1 MRIKNSLF
9 LLFISIMMIMN
20 ACSDDCEMNRQ
31 DMVWSENRSIE
42 ILTLSDTLIVQDTVV
57 NIIEYIIR
65 DGEDNLF
72 EYRDIFNACDP
83 DIADG
88 VGFTEFS
95 MVIPRDSINSFS
107 YRDEEILETSAFVNV
122 FAAPTSFPHQIVEE
136 GEIRGT
142 RIDDNSWQIFIDVVS
157 RLEANGE
164 ISLLD
169 PIVIEVDAV
178 FTLE

>member
-9 LLFISIMMIMN
+9 LLSISIMMIMN

-57 NIIEYIIR
+57 NIIEYIRR

-95 MVIPRDSINSFS
+95 MVIPRDSINSFT

-122 FAAPTSFPHQIVEE
+122 FAAPDGNLHQSVKE
-136 GEIRGT
+136 GQIQGT
-142 RIDDNSWQIFIDVVS
+142 RIDESSWQITINIISRPQSYGELMGEEPMSID
-157 RLEANGE
+157 
-164 ISLLD
+164 
-169 PIVIEVDAV
+169 VDAV
-178 FTLE
+178 FSLE